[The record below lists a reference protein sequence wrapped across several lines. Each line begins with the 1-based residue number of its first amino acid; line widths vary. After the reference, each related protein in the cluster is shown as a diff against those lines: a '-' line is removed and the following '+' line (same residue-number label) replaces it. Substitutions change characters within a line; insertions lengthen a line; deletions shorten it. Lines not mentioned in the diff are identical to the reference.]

1 MNNKEKYLKF
11 IKDFNNIGVSNILNN
26 FNIDTSGFYTGFYSL
41 ENMQKVSNEMRK
53 QLRELYLEINDNK
66 FILDTKEKNI
76 EFIKDISNISP
87 IHILKE
93 NNLSVAL

>member
-1 MNNKEKYLKF
+1 
-11 IKDFNNIGVSNILNN
+11 
-26 FNIDTSGFYTGFYSL
+26 
-41 ENMQKVSNEMRK
+41 MQKVSNEMRK

-93 NNLSVAL
+93 NNIDRGCFYSLKNKEEKYLLVVNEIKSQIDEVYLKYSRDSTKNT